1 MLLHDHSSRE
11 VAFKHLQIC
20 VKLEV
25 QRDAEILIPRHILRS
40 LEAQTWNRP
49 QPGPPE
55 RTQSYQSS
63 AFQSLVRGL
72 TNCQNYLR
80 SRPRHWLASG
90 AVRLN
95 VYVAP
100 SNEVLDDDRL
110 LIEEL
115 AGDLRNVV
123 RVDRRIWYGCLVE
136 RHGCF
141 NLCDR
146 DTCAIYD
153 ERVADGS
160 KEGVCTTVDCVC
172 TGGRLIYLNTL
183 PVQSLRFVV
192 VGLYGKAAI

>member
-25 QRDAEILIPRHILRS
+25 RRDADILIPRHILRS

-72 TNCQNYLR
+72 KICQNYLR
-80 SRPRHWLASG
+80 SRPRHCLASG

-100 SNEVLDDDRL
+100 SNEVLDDNCL

-123 RVDRRIWYGCLVE
+123 RIVLIDAFGMGVWSKGMDASI
-136 RHGCF
+136 F
-141 NLCDR
+141 
-146 DTCAIYD
+146 AI
-153 ERVADGS
+153 VTPVPS
-160 KEGVCTTVDCVC
+160 MMKE
-172 TGGRLIYLNTL
+172 
-183 PVQSLRFVV
+183 
-192 VGLYGKAAI
+192 